1 MKSDLKTIFSK
12 STLPPSGSPETKK
25 INYWLERLFN
35 QEKQHIEKEEQE
47 KISDELQ
54 EIPNTDSPDSS
65 KTTLTADA
73 DADQSAEEKGV
84 ESAQISQSK
93 QIEVDK
99 QRLENMVTNSNRI
112 LISTSSV
119 FPFDLFPTTINA
131 EATRVTIIHRQLFSS
146 QVHSVDIKDISNVFI
161 ETGILFAT
169 ITLIS
174 STFVEND
181 IKIGRIWK
189 KQAILVRRIIEGLRM
204 FSKEN
209 IDTTNYTVDELN
221 DKLKEL
227 STTKIDL

>member
-54 EIPNTDSPDSS
+54 EIPTKDLPTDSQPVQI
-65 KTTLTADA
+65 A

-84 ESAQISQSK
+84 QSAQISQSK

-112 LISTSSV
+112 LISTSSI
-119 FPFDLFPTTINA
+119 FPFDLFPTTINV